1 MKKHLSVE
9 KILDYVENRASETSR
24 KELEQHLA
32 TECSKCAEALQEFRN
47 LIGFLSEDAKLEPPA
62 ETLQWATDLFQPVI
76 RTERPGMVPRII
88 ASLVFDTHD
97 GPALAGVRRV
107 GSAPRQLL
115 FKAGAVDVDV
125 KIETTETTERIS
137 LAGQILSTASRF
149 FDNTPVWLESHG
161 TVRYRTQTNELG
173 EFMFDEVPR
182 ETYHLSMELPEG
194 QLTLFCVNRGA
205 L

>member
-1 MKKHLSVE
+1 MRHLSVE
-9 KILDYVENRASETSR
+9 KILDYIEGRASEASR
-24 KELEQHLA
+24 VELEKHLEA
-32 TECSKCAEALQEFRN
+32 ECARCEAAIGEFRQ
-47 LIGFLSEDAKLEPPA
+47 LIGFLNEDSKLEPPA
-62 ETLQWATDLFQPVI
+62 DSLQWAIDLFQPVVQSEKPGRI
-76 RTERPGMVPRII
+76 RRII
-88 ASLVFDTHD
+88 ASLVLDTFDE
-97 GPALAGVRRV
+97 PALAGVRRV
-107 GSAPRQLL
+107 GQAPRQLL

-125 KIETTETTERIS
+125 KIETTESDERVS
-137 LAGQILSTASRF
+137 FAGQILSTAARF

-161 TVRYRTQTNELG
+161 IVRYRTQTNELG